1 MTSWRAISKATE
13 AGTDALTGCQVGSG
27 RGAGRARVACRGPG
41 GGRTGG
47 ESGRKARRSQR
58 EDRRRPLARGLNELP
73 RVSVIPSLLRIMA
86 LRDADSLHLESGQVP
101 QLRRRGKVEP
111 MAMPALEPELI
122 SGFVAQVTTEADRGS
137 LDGSSVAVT
146 YVDGEGA
153 AYTVTIHQTQQV
165 PAAYQLVAR
174 RTALARSGKGQ
185 GAGGQASSAAGGG
198 GSAPVAADPVAAT
211 ARSAAAGAGGGGA
224 GGGGGGDDGAMRA
237 PAAGS
242 AAVTA
247 WSPSRS
253 ASELIG
259 PGVAAAIAGARERGA
274 SDVFLSTGRPPRLRV
289 DGALLAMSGFGEGP
303 GELDDELRAL
313 HAALAGASPSATRDA
328 GSADFSVEVHGG
340 RARCNV
346 FAHLEGVGLAVR
358 LLRDDPPTLAELGL
372 PPQVASAV
380 EHREGL
386 VLVCGPT
393 GSGKSTTCAALLR
406 QLDQARAAHVIT
418 LEDPIE
424 YRLAAR
430 RGLVH
435 QRELGT
441 HASSFAAGL
450 RAALREAPDAILLG
464 ELRDAETVAAAL
476 TAAETGHLVL
486 ATMHAPNAAGAI
498 DRILDTFDEGRQRQA
513 RTQLAGALRLVVTQ
527 LLLPRQGGGRV
538 VAAEVVPITPAV
550 ANIIRK
556 GELQTLATAIQSGRE
571 AGMIPLERS
580 LAQLVQRHQISE
592 AEARRVAQD
601 PQLLR
606 AQLA

>member
-1 MTSWRAISKATE
+1 M
-13 AGTDALTGCQVGSG
+13 
-27 RGAGRARVACRGPG
+27 
-41 GGRTGG
+41 
-47 ESGRKARRSQR
+47 
-58 EDRRRPLARGLNELP
+58 
-73 RVSVIPSLLRIMA
+73 SVIPSLLRIMA
-86 LRDADSLHLESGQVP
+86 LRDADSLHLETSKVP
-101 QLRRRGKVEP
+101 ELRRRGRVEP
-111 MAMPALEPELI
+111 MAIPAIESELI
-122 SGFVAQVTTEADRGS
+122 EQFVEQVTTAADRES
-137 LDGSSVAVT
+137 LGASSVAVT

-153 AYTVTIHQTQQV
+153 AYTVTIHRVAAAAAGTAA

-174 RTALARSGKGQ
+174 RTALGR
-185 GAGGQASSAAGGG
+185 
-198 GSAPVAADPVAAT
+198 SAPAKA
-211 ARSAAAGAGGGGA
+211 S
-224 GGGGGGDDGAMRA
+224 GGGGGMGAAVA
-237 PAAGS
+237 PAAATAGATAGAGAATTGS
-242 AAVTA
+242 AEPASGGAEATVAPA
-247 WSPSRS
+247 WPGLAAPQAAAEPSGSSTRGAAAARPVLRPLASPS
-253 ASELIG
+253 ELLG
-259 PGVAAAIAGARERGA
+259 RTLAAAILEARERGA
-274 SDVFLSTGRPPRLRV
+274 SDLFLSTGRPPRLRV
-289 DGALLAMSGFGEGP
+289 DGGLEEMSGHGADVE
-303 GELDDELRAL
+303 DHELRAL
-313 HAALAGASPSATRDA
+313 HAALAGAAPGGSRHGDA
-328 GSADFSVEVHGG
+328 GSADFAVEVQGV

-372 PPQVASAV
+372 PPGVAAAV

-424 YRLAAR
+424 YRLRAR

-441 HASSFAAGL
+441 HTSSFAAGL
-450 RAALREAPDAILLG
+450 RAALREAPDVILLG

-486 ATMHAPNAAGAI
+486 ATMHAPNAAGAV
-498 DRILDTFDEGRQRQA
+498 DRILDTFEEGKQRQA
-513 RTQLAGALRLVVTQ
+513 RTQLAGALRMVITQ

-538 VAAEVVPITPAV
+538 AAAEVVPITPAV

-580 LAQLVQRHQISE
+580 LAQLVQRRLISE
-592 AEARRVAQD
+592 ADARRVAQD

>member
-1 MTSWRAISKATE
+1 
-13 AGTDALTGCQVGSG
+13 
-27 RGAGRARVACRGPG
+27 
-41 GGRTGG
+41 
-47 ESGRKARRSQR
+47 
-58 EDRRRPLARGLNELP
+58 
-73 RVSVIPSLLRIMA
+73 MA

-174 RTALARSGKGQ
+174 RTALAKSGKA
-185 GAGGQASSAAGGG
+185 AGGLASSAAGG
-198 GSAPVAADPVAAT
+198 APVAADRVAAT
-211 ARSAAAGAGGGGA
+211 ARSAAAGAGGGVEDVA
-224 GGGGGGDDGAMRA
+224 PRA
-237 PAAGS
+237 ALAAS
-242 AAVTA
+242 ASSSWLSARA
-247 WSPSRS
+247 
-253 ASELIG
+253 ASELVG

-289 DGALLAMSGFGEGP
+289 DGALLAMPGFGEGH
-303 GELDDELRAL
+303 GELDDELCAL

-328 GSADFSVEVHGG
+328 GSADFSIEVHGG

-358 LLRDDPPTLAELGL
+358 LLRDEPPTLAELGL

-406 QLDQARAAHVIT
+406 QLDHARAAHVIT

-580 LAQLVQRHQISE
+580 LAQLVQRRQISE
-592 AEARRVAQD
+592 EEARRVAQD

>member
-1 MTSWRAISKATE
+1 
-13 AGTDALTGCQVGSG
+13 
-27 RGAGRARVACRGPG
+27 
-41 GGRTGG
+41 
-47 ESGRKARRSQR
+47 
-58 EDRRRPLARGLNELP
+58 
-73 RVSVIPSLLRIMA
+73 MA

-122 SGFVAQVTTEADRGS
+122 AGFVAQVTTEADRGS

-174 RTALARSGKGQ
+174 RTALAKSGKGPV
-185 GAGGQASSAAGGG
+185 AGGQASSTAGGG

-211 ARSAAAGAGGGGA
+211 ARSAAAGAGGGG
-224 GGGGGGDDGAMRA
+224 GGGDDGAMRA
-237 PAAGS
+237 PASAS
-242 AAVTA
+242 AAGAARAASAAGAA
-247 WSPSRS
+247 WAPSRS
-253 ASELIG
+253 ASELVG
-259 PGVAAAIAGARERGA
+259 PGLAVAIAGARDRGA
-274 SDVFLSTGRPPRLRV
+274 SDVFLSTGRSPRLRV
-289 DGALLAMSGFGEGP
+289 DGALLAMPGFGEGH

-424 YRLAAR
+424 YRLTAR